1 MKLRLQQLEQREN
14 PSVVVELPT
23 FDAGTAFNNGPPSID
38 DPESWKLPTGPIL
51 PGPYV
56 PPTPP
61 PPPILENPVTPGS
74 DKFPLPPPVPTGP
87 G

>member
-1 MKLRLQQLEQREN
+1 MKLRLESLELREN
-14 PSVVVELPT
+14 PSVVVELPQLEV
-23 FDAGTAFNNGPPSID
+23 GMAFVDGPPSID
-38 DPESWKLPTGPIL
+38 DPGNWNV
-51 PGPYV
+51 PGPFV
-56 PPTPP
+56 PPPPP